1 MLDDSAQNRKHVGI
15 RMHDAAAMARPKRT
29 EHAIMLQIGCQTYTW
44 EMLGDHWTGSPD
56 DLLDAIAAGGYS
68 GLEITDTMIGA
79 YAGKPEAFGR
89 ALAARGLELA
99 AFACASDSGYTE
111 PDGLERDLEMVNRAL
126 DFVAAFPGAVL
137 SLGSATIIS
146 PGDLDR
152 KFAAAARFYNA
163 AGELG
168 VRAGVSVGVHPSSHH
183 NTLLF
188 SRADYDRLFALL
200 DPGGIGW
207 VPDTGHILRGQMDIL
222 DTLTTYRDRIRY
234 LHLKDVDANGDW
246 RMLGDGICDTRA
258 VVDIVAASPNFNGW
272 LVLEEESD
280 IAAADPARAVQTNRE
295 TMRTL
300 LA

>member
-1 MLDDSAQNRKHVGI
+1 
-15 RMHDAAAMARPKRT
+15 MARPKRT

-44 EMLGDHWTGSPD
+44 EMLGDRWTGGPD
-56 DLLDAIAAGGYS
+56 DLLDAIAAAGYS
-68 GLEITDTMIGA
+68 GIEITDTMIGP
-79 YAGKPEAFGR
+79 YADQPEAFGK

-111 PDGLERDLEMVNRAL
+111 PDWLERDLAMVNRTL

-137 SLGSATIIS
+137 SLGSATVIS
-146 PGDLDR
+146 PGDLDG
-152 KFAAAARFYNA
+152 KFAAAAEFYNA

-168 VRAGVSVGVHPSSHH
+168 QRAGVPVAIHPSSHH

-188 SRADYDRLFALL
+188 TRADYDRLFALL
-200 DPGGIGW
+200 DPERVGW
-207 VPDTGHILRGQMDIL
+207 VPDTGHILRGGMDIL

-234 LHLKDVDANGDW
+234 LHLKDVDASGDW
-246 RMLGDGICDTRA
+246 RMLGSGICDTRA

-272 LVLEEESD
+272 LILEEESD
-280 IAAADPARAVQTNRE
+280 LAAADPATAVATNRE